1 MKLATTEKPKN
12 RKRERK
18 RERELRKYSSN
29 SQKKELLLRFR
40 LVSSYTVRNIE

>member
-1 MKLATTEKPKN
+1 MKLGTTEKPKN
-12 RKRERK
+12 RKRE